1 MGLSSPFSSHPY
13 EQGPHTQKKW
23 PMTAMRTLYTQPLE
37 PCLFPR
43 LRHYFADFPYLRYTI
58 SPEAINLED
67 LMRLSVRDG
76 LKMKKQSRSTAL
88 LQFHDS
94 ALFSS
99 TTHYFSGN
107 SSDTQ
112 LSEVIIMQRL
122 PTTLWLPLKEI
133 EKKPISYWS
142 KERQVFAS
150 LIKSNSAVS
159 VLTRRSFDTTAH
171 QCCFYTE
178 KKTLHWIAT
187 AFIMFIW
194 VASTYPD
201 RTHWCYHQCTP
212 HHAQGF

>member
-1 MGLSSPFSSHPY
+1 LLHNTNTLPF
-13 EQGPHTQKKW
+13 
-23 PMTAMRTLYTQPLE
+23 E
-37 PCLFPR
+37 PTLFPK
-43 LRHYFADFPYLRYTI
+43 LQVYFADFPYLCYATQ
-58 SPEAINLED
+58 PEAINLED

-76 LKMKKQSRSTAL
+76 LKMKKQSRSSTSL
-88 LQFHDS
+88 HLHDS

-112 LSEVIIMQRL
+112 LSEVSIMQRL
-122 PTTLWLPLKEI
+122 PTTLCLPLKEI
-133 EKKPISYWS
+133 EKKPISYSS

-159 VLTRRSFDTTAH
+159 VLAHPRFDPHTH

-187 AFIMFIW
+187 AVIMFI
-194 VASTYPD
+194 
-201 RTHWCYHQCTP
+201 
-212 HHAQGF
+212 

>member
-1 MGLSSPFSSHPY
+1 MLPHSTNALPF
-13 EQGPHTQKKW
+13 
-23 PMTAMRTLYTQPLE
+23 E
-37 PCLFPR
+37 PTLFPK
-43 LRHYFADFPYLRYTI
+43 LQVYFADFPYLCYATQ
-58 SPEAINLED
+58 PEAINLED

-76 LKMKKQSRSTAL
+76 LKMKKQSRSTVSL
-88 LQFHDS
+88 RLHNS

-112 LSEVIIMQRL
+112 LSEVSIVQQL
-122 PTTLWLPLKEI
+122 PITLRLPLKEI
-133 EKKPISYWS
+133 EIKPISYSS

-159 VLTRRSFDTTAH
+159 VLIRPRFDPQPH

-187 AFIMFIW
+187 AFIMFI
-194 VASTYPD
+194 
-201 RTHWCYHQCTP
+201 
-212 HHAQGF
+212 

>member
-1 MGLSSPFSSHPY
+1 
-13 EQGPHTQKKW
+13 
-23 PMTAMRTLYTQPLE
+23 
-37 PCLFPR
+37 
-43 LRHYFADFPYLRYTI
+43 
-58 SPEAINLED
+58 
-67 LMRLSVRDG
+67 MRLSVRDG
-76 LKMKKQSRSTAL
+76 LKMKKQSRSTTS
-88 LQFHDS
+88 LQLHNS

-112 LSEVIIMQRL
+112 LSEISIVQQL
-122 PTTLWLPLKEI
+122 PTALRLPLKEI
-133 EKKPISYWS
+133 KKKLISYSS
-142 KERQVFAS
+142 KERQMFAS

-159 VLTRRSFDTTAH
+159 VLVQPRFDPQPH

-201 RTHWCYHQCTP
+201 RTQCCHCAP